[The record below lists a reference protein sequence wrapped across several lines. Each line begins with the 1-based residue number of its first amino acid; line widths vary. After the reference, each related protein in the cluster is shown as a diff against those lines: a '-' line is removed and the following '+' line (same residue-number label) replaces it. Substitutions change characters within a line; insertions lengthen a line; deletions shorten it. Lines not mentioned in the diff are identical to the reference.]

1 MLNIITRCFSQ
12 NRALLLA
19 AVTEYC
25 LQKLDNKCFKLQ
37 QDLLEDYLAN
47 HARTQ
52 AEIIFALGVMRKVCQ
67 HPKTSFSEYY
77 LELLQ
82 KVLMIHSG
90 KVRDLAFTLIADM
103 INNGVL

>member
-1 MLNIITRCFSQ
+1 MIKKAAFTATKASSDLMLNIIARCFSK

-47 HARTQ
+47 HART
-52 AEIIFALGVMRKVCQ
+52 
-67 HPKTSFSEYY
+67 
-77 LELLQ
+77 
-82 KVLMIHSG
+82 
-90 KVRDLAFTLIADM
+90 
-103 INNGVL
+103 